1 MTNVRKVCHL
11 AINDGFLKDISL
23 WTETTTFLLYSWI
36 SLWNCGFVEK
46 TQHSLDQALETP
58 ISLKYKY
65 TQYLKVPGLVLLYVL
80 VIIP

>member
-1 MTNVRKVCHL
+1 MT
-11 AINDGFLKDISL
+11 INDGFLKDISL
-23 WTETTTFLLYSWI
+23 WTGTTTFLLYSWF

-46 TQHSLDQALETP
+46 TQHSLDQAFETP
-58 ISLKYKY
+58 ISLKYKN